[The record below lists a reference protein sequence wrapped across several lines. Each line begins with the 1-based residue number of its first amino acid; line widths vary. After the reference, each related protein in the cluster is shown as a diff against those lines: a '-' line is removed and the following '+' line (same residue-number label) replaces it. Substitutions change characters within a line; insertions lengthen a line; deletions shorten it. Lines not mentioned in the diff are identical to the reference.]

1 MKKTILLI
9 VAILVLVSCGE
20 KLVEPPEDLIPK
32 DKMTDVLYDLAV
44 LNAAKNTNASI
55 LKNNNIETMQY
66 LYEKYGIDSVQF
78 VKSDAYYASIPLEYQ
93 AIYKTVESRLE
104 KKKKQMEDARK
115 KINDSTRQKV
125 IKPSD
130 KKKDSI

>member
-1 MKKTILLI
+1 MKKPILLI

-104 KKKKQMEDARK
+104 KKKKQMKDARK

>member
-1 MKKTILLI
+1 MKKPILLI